1 MSGDSKGVSKSSKS
15 LFGLPAS
22 ESLQTDVYNN
32 KSISS
37 QSPAK
42 IIEKSDV
49 NQSTPAETDPKKRPL
64 SSPLD
69 FCQAKKQLIGDM
81 INSEGSS
88 ESSNVVDI
96 SLDRAS
102 AQPTLPCTPLRVE
115 DIKVIAATLKAS
127 FRDDMAS
134 MVKSVMKESVG
145 AIVDGVLEGLHV
157 RIASLETINKELL
170 EENNALKKDNAVLKG
185 KVHEIEKECDGLEQ
199 YSRRNSLRITGIP
212 ESEENTKTDKIVL
225 DMCKDIGVTLTES
238 DIDRSHRVGKP
249 SGPKPRQ
256 IIVKFTSYRS
266 RQQVYKARS
275 RLKASDY
282 KNVHINEDLTK
293 IRNKLLYDVRQLLKN
308 KNSKV
313 DGVWSTD
320 DVILVKDTAGRIHRI
335 LSRDDLSPF
344 V

>member
-22 ESLQTDVYNN
+22 ESLQTDVHNN

-64 SSPLD
+64 SSPSD

-88 ESSNVVDI
+88 ESSNAVDI
-96 SLDRAS
+96 SLDSAS

-170 EENNALKKDNAVLKG
+170 EENNALKKTMR
-185 KVHEIEKECDGLEQ
+185 
-199 YSRRNSLRITGIP
+199 Y
-212 ESEENTKTDKIVL
+212 
-225 DMCKDIGVTLTES
+225 
-238 DIDRSHRVGKP
+238 
-249 SGPKPRQ
+249 
-256 IIVKFTSYRS
+256 
-266 RQQVYKARS
+266 
-275 RLKASDY
+275 
-282 KNVHINEDLTK
+282 
-293 IRNKLLYDVRQLLKN
+293 
-308 KNSKV
+308 
-313 DGVWSTD
+313 
-320 DVILVKDTAGRIHRI
+320 
-335 LSRDDLSPF
+335 
-344 V
+344 